1 MFGLSGRRQLPVSS
15 AEAEPRSDEHEED
28 FGSDPPG
35 SDLEPRGPD
44 TQRPAQVMTH
54 TESENLNLE
63 SPGRSWNSCLM
74 CFRLVN
80 EGHVPYVNAYE
91 ELPDEMKLDGKDTL
105 LFRVEVSSW
114 S

>member
-1 MFGLSGRRQLPVSS
+1 
-15 AEAEPRSDEHEED
+15 
-28 FGSDPPG
+28 
-35 SDLEPRGPD
+35 
-44 TQRPAQVMTH
+44 
-54 TESENLNLE
+54 
-63 SPGRSWNSCLM
+63 M